1 MGALADSHH
10 PWAFTFGILGNVIS
24 FMVFLAPV
32 PTFYGIYKKKST
44 QSFQSVPYVVAL
56 FSGMLWFYYALLK
69 KNAMLLITI
78 NSFGTVIETIYIA
91 MFIFYAPKDAR
102 KFTLKLFGFMNVGL
116 FCSILVLS
124 HFVVRSE
131 YRVPVL
137 GWINVAISVIVFAAP
152 LSVVAQVIRTR
163 SVEFMPFYLSFF
175 LTLSA
180 VMWFSYGLFLK
191 DICIAI
197 PNVLGFILGLLQMLL
212 YAIYRNRKQVIIEDD
227 EKKIPA
233 AVAADQ
239 HVKNVVG
246 LTTLA
251 TSEVHPVDP
260 PPHDHHKSVEVDAG
274 SHTHTA
280 AVSCA

>member
-24 FMVFLAPV
+24 FLVYLAPV

-44 QSFQSVPYVVAL
+44 QGFQSVPYLVAL

-78 NSFGTVIETIYIA
+78 NSFGTVIETIYIV

-124 HFVVRSE
+124 HFAVRSE

-152 LSVVAQVIRTR
+152 LSIVAQVIRTR
-163 SVEFMPFYLSFF
+163 SVEFMPFSLSFF

-212 YAIYRNRKQVIIEDD
+212 YAIYRNRKPIEDD
-227 EKKIPA
+227 EKKIP
-233 AVAADQ
+233 AADQ

-260 PPHDHHKSVEVDAG
+260 PPRDHDKSVEVDAG
-274 SHTHTA
+274 SHTA
-280 AVSCA
+280 AASCA